1 MQNRVRAIL
10 AESEAVHSL
19 MASSEELVS
28 SIAETALVCCTALR
42 SGKKILFAGNGGS
55 AADAQHLAAELVN
68 RFNHERPA
76 LAAIAL
82 STDTS
87 VITSI
92 GNDSGFESLFSRQ
105 IEALGS
111 SGDILVLLSTSGNSP
126 NILKAAKAAAERG
139 VVIAGF
145 TGNSEN
151 RLAELCDIVVKIP
164 SDCTPRI
171 QEGHILAGHILC
183 DLIEAEMYP
192 KSI

>member
-1 MQNRVRAIL
+1 MQNRIRAIL
-10 AESEAVHSL
+10 SESEAVHTL
-19 MASSEELVS
+19 MASDEELVRR
-28 SIAETALVCCTALR
+28 IAETALVCCTALR

-68 RFNHERPA
+68 RFNHDRPA

-87 VITSI
+87 VMTSV

-105 IEALGS
+105 IEALGN

-126 NILKAAKAAAERG
+126 NILKAAKAATERG
-139 VVIAGF
+139 VFIAGF
-145 TGNSEN
+145 TGDSEN
-151 RLAELCDIVVKIP
+151 RLAEMCNIVVKIP
-164 SDCTPRI
+164 SGFTPRI

-183 DLIEAEMYP
+183 DLIESEMYP